1 MNFLKSEGEMLSIL
15 CQKDDINRHPGRRN
29 PGCRMGE
36 SPCRT
41 GPEPGSSERWPCTPA
56 PRRGQEESRGQGRS
70 EWREERQ
77 THRLW
82 RYIPASGSHC
92 SRRGTRL
99 QRHAERKMGWGGV
112 VGALFYFWILPNQK
126 NWGNYENCCAE
137 TQPLPG
143 WFRPVYK

>member
-1 MNFLKSEGEMLSIL
+1 METLGSMRFLKSEGEMLSIL
-15 CQKDDINRHPGRRN
+15 CQKKDINRHPGRRN

-41 GPEPGSSERWPCTPA
+41 GPEPWELWVPA
-56 PRRGQEESRGQGRS
+56 LHTSPQEKPGGSRGQGRS

-99 QRHAERKMGWGGV
+99 QRHAERKMGWGGGGGGFV
-112 VGALFYFWILPNQK
+112 LFLDFAKSKELGK
-126 NWGNYENCCAE
+126 
-137 TQPLPG
+137 L
-143 WFRPVYK
+143 